1 MKQLNNGYAS
11 CYYLTREGQIYNSS
25 TKKYLKADSKH
36 SFRLKTEAEKYKR
49 VTLRELYKL
58 VYNELYCED
67 TIENLENEE
76 WKPIEDTNNI
86 YWCSSKGRIK
96 SKAGY
101 KAILLKPTI
110 TAKGYCRVDIVYE
123 GQRQS
128 KLVHRLV
135 AAAFLMPPKSIEEAL
150 HHKDYNKQN
159 NAADNLQWLNAREHA
174 KIHAAARKE
183 QKENATVSN
192 STEPKNN

>member
-36 SFRLKTEAEKYKR
+36 SFRLKTEEEKYKR

-58 VYNELYCED
+58 VYDEWYCKD

-76 WKPIEDTNNI
+76 WKEVEDTNKL
-86 YWCSSKGRIK
+86 YWISSKGRIK
-96 SKAGY
+96 SYAAY
-101 KAILLKPTI
+101 EAILLKPTI
-110 TAKGYCRVDIVYE
+110 TANGYCRVDISYQ

-150 HHKDYNKQN
+150 HHKDYNKLN
-159 NAADNLQWLNAREHA
+159 NAADNLQWLNPREHA
-174 KIHAAARKE
+174 KIHQERRE
-183 QKENATVSN
+183 QEKNATVSN